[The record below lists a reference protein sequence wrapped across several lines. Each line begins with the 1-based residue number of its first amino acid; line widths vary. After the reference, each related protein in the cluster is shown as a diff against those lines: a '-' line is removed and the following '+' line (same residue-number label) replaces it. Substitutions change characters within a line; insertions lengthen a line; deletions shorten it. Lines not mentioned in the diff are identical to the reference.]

1 MSVASHESSQEFEQA
16 AKDVKELSSKPSDN
30 DLLKLYG
37 LFKQATVG
45 DNNTSKPGMFDLKAK
60 YKWQAWE
67 DLKGKLSQE
76 EAEKQYIA
84 FVEELKSKH

>member
-1 MSVASHESSQEFEQA
+1 MPSAEFDKA
-16 AKDVKELSSKPSDN
+16 AEEVKNLPTKPSDD

-45 DNNTSKPGMFDLKAK
+45 DNNTAKPGMFDLKGK

-67 DLKGKLSQE
+67 DVKGKSKE
-76 EAEKQYIA
+76 DAEKEYIA
-84 FVEELKSKH
+84 FVEELKNRA